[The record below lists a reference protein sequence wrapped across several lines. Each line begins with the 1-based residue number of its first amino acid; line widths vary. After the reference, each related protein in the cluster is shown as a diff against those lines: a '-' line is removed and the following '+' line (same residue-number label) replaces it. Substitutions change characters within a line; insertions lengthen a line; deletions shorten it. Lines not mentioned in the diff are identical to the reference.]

1 MAAGIQSALPGTDL
15 GMLLQLRKECELMQQ
30 RAEAAEG
37 VVERER
43 GLHRRELRR
52 RAKEL
57 ADMQED
63 LVQVKPYNF
72 PARLCR
78 QCVCDHMRQLVKLAL
93 SCDLG

>member
-1 MAAGIQSALPGTDL
+1 MV
-15 GMLLQLRKECELMQQ
+15 LQLRKECELMQQ
-30 RAEAAEG
+30 RAETAEG

-63 LVQVKPYNF
+63 LVQVSH
-72 PARLCR
+72 ATSCLRVEVL
-78 QCVCDHMRQLVKLAL
+78 QKLQASGAACTNAFL
-93 SCDLG
+93 IT